1 MVIRSK
7 YAYSKTYEKSKME
20 LYVKIFGGFQMLT
33 SFGNSA
39 VLDVWQDAEYVSILF
54 YACII

>member
-1 MVIRSK
+1 MLRSID
-7 YAYSKTYEKSKME
+7 AYSKTYEKSKME
-20 LYVKIFGGFQMLT
+20 LYMKIFGGFQVLT

-39 VLDVWQDAEYVSILF
+39 VLDVWQDTEYVSILF

>member
-1 MVIRSK
+1 MLRSID
-7 YAYSKTYEKSKME
+7 AYSKTYEKSKME
-20 LYVKIFGGFQMLT
+20 LYMKIFGGFQVLT

-39 VLDVWQDAEYVSILF
+39 VLDVWQDTEYVSTLF